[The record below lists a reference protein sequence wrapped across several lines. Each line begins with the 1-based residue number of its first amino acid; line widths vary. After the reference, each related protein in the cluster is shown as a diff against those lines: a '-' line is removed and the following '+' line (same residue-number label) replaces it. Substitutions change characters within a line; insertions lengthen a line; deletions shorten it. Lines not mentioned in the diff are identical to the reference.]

1 MTSMDA
7 LHLSGNV
14 MRVYRRLLG
23 YVAPFWKMFSIAIL
37 GMIIYALTQPA
48 FAALIKPLMDESFV
62 AHDARSIRVIP
73 AMVVGLFVLRGLSG
87 FLSAYFISWVG
98 RSVIKTLRAQAFS
111 QLLRLPTRY
120 YDATSS
126 GVLISKLTYNIEQ
139 VAEAT
144 TNAITVLIR
153 DGLTIIGLIGL
164 MFYLSWKLS
173 FFILIVGPIIAV
185 LVRYVSER
193 FRRYSTRIQDSMGDV
208 TKVAEEVVTGHRIVK
223 LFGGE
228 QQELR
233 HFEQVNEH
241 NRYLNMKLVLVNA
254 GSSPIIQFIAGIG
267 MALVIYV
274 ATLPSML
281 SVVSVGTFA
290 SFLSAMLLVMAPLKH
305 VTDINAPLQKGIAA
319 GQSIFELLDEEVE
332 ARGGSRPLGHARGA
346 LEFRKLNFSYAS
358 EKGEV
363 LRDISFTVE
372 PGKTIALVGRSGSG
386 KSTLVGLVARFYD
399 PDSGEILLDGYPLQD
414 YKLHDLREQIA
425 MVGQDVMLFNDS
437 IRNNIA
443 YGTLSERNDSDVLA
457 AAEAANA
464 LEFIRALP
472 EGLDTVVGDRG
483 VLLSG
488 GQRQRIAIAR
498 ALLKNAPLLILD
510 EATSALDSESERHIQ
525 SALERL
531 MRARTTLV
539 IAHRLS
545 TVERADRILV
555 LDQGR
560 IIESGKHAELLAQD
574 GQYAML
580 HRMQFRDTNGA

>member
-1 MTSMDA
+1 MPVISLDS
-7 LHLSGNV
+7 HV
-14 MRVYRRLLG
+14 MRIYRRLLA
-23 YVAPFWKMFSIAIL
+23 YVKPFWGMFALAIV
-37 GMIIYALTQPA
+37 GMIIYALTQLE
-48 FAALIKPLMDESFV
+48 FAALMKPLMDNGIV
-62 AHDARSIRVIP
+62 MRDPRTRHVIP
-73 AMVVGLFVLRGLSG
+73 LELIGLFVLRGTAG
-87 FLSAYFISWVG
+87 FMSVYFISWVG
-98 RSVIKTLRAQAFS
+98 RSVIKTLRAQSFG

-120 YDATSS
+120 YDASS
-126 GVLISKLTYNIEQ
+126 TGMLISKLTYNIEQ

-164 MFYLSWKLS
+164 MFFLSWKLS
-173 FFILIVGPIIAV
+173 LFIVIAGPLISR

-193 FRRYSTRIQDSMGDV
+193 FRRYSSRIQDSMGDV
-208 TKVAEEVVTGHRIVK
+208 TKVVEEVVSGHRIVK

-228 QQELR
+228 QQEL
-233 HFEQVNEH
+233 HQFESVNER

-254 GSSPIIQFIAGIG
+254 GSSPIIQFIFGLGIAG
-267 MALVIYV
+267 VIYF
-274 ATLPSML
+274 ALLPSMRQ
-281 SVVSVGTFA
+281 VITPGTFA
-290 SFLSAMLLVMAPLKH
+290 SFISAVLLVMPPLKH

-332 ARGGSRPLGHARGA
+332 TRGGSLRVERVKGE
-346 LEFRKLNFSYAS
+346 LEFRNVNFSYAT

-363 LRDISFTVE
+363 LRDVSFKVE
-372 PGKTIALVGRSGSG
+372 PGKTVALVGRSGSG
-386 KSTLVGLVARFYD
+386 KSTIVGLVARFYD
-399 PDSGEILLDGYPLQD
+399 PVSGEILLDGASIRNYN
-414 YKLHDLREQIA
+414 LHDLRQQIA
-425 MVGQDVMLFNDS
+425 MVSQDVILFNDS

-443 YGTLSERNDSDVLA
+443 YGTLANHTEADLVA

-464 LEFIRALP
+464 LGFINELP
-472 EGLDTVVGDRG
+472 EKFDTQVGDRG

-498 ALLKNAPLLILD
+498 ALLKDAPLLILD

-525 SALERL
+525 AALERL
-531 MRARTTLV
+531 MQSRTTLV

-560 IIESGKHAELLAQD
+560 IVESGRHEELLASG
-574 GQYAML
+574 GQYASL
-580 HRMQFRDTNGA
+580 HRMQFRDVNGA

>member
-1 MTSMDA
+1 MSASPLDSSV
-7 LHLSGNV
+7 L
-14 MRVYRRLLG
+14 RVYRRLLS
-23 YVAPFWKMFSIAIL
+23 YAAPFWGMFLVAVF
-37 GMIIYALTQPA
+37 GMVIYAVTQPA
-48 FAALIKPLMDESFV
+48 FAALMKPLMDKGFV
-62 AHDARSIRVIP
+62 HRDPSSIRDIP
-73 AMVVGLFVLRGLSG
+73 MLVVGLFILRGISG
-87 FLSAYFISWVG
+87 FMSAYFISWVG
-98 RSVIKTLRAQAFS
+98 RGVIKRLRAEAFG

-120 YDATSS
+120 YDASSS
-126 GVLISKLTYNIEQ
+126 GILVSKLTYNIEQ

-164 MFYLSWKLS
+164 MFYLNWKLS
-173 FFILIVGPIIAV
+173 LFIVIVGPLIAR

-193 FRRYSTRIQDSMGDV
+193 FRKYSTRIQDSMGDV
-208 TKVAEEVVTGHRIVK
+208 TKVVEEVVSGHRIVK

-228 QQELR
+228 QQELH
-233 HFEQVNEH
+233 HFEVVNER
-241 NRYLNMKLVLVNA
+241 NRYLNMKLTLVNA
-254 GSSPIIQFIAGIG
+254 GSSPIIQLIAGVGISF
-267 MALVIYV
+267 VIYI
-274 ATLPSML
+274 ALLPSM
-281 SVVSVGTFA
+281 SAVVSAGTFA
-290 SFLSAMLLVMAPLKH
+290 SFLSAMLLVMSPLKH

-332 ARGGSRPLGHARGA
+332 TRGGDLQLDRAAGE
-346 LEFRKLNFSYAS
+346 LEFRNVNFAYAV

-363 LRDISFTVE
+363 LRDVSFKVE

-386 KSTLVGLVARFYD
+386 KSTIVGLVARFYD
-399 PDSGEILLDGYPLQD
+399 PVSGEILMDGHPLHE

-425 MVGQDVMLFNDS
+425 MVSQDVILFNDT

-443 YGTLSERNDSDVLA
+443 YGTLADRSDKEVLA

-464 LEFIRALP
+464 LGFIEELP
-472 EGLDTVVGDRG
+472 EKLDTQVGDRG

-498 ALLKNAPLLILD
+498 ALLKDAPILILD

-531 MRARTTLV
+531 MLSRTTLV

-560 IIESGKHAELLAQD
+560 IVESGKHAELLALD
-574 GQYAML
+574 GDYAML
-580 HRMQFRDTNGA
+580 HRMQFRDSNGA

>member
-1 MTSMDA
+1 MSSAATSHAGPNIMQ
-7 LHLSGNV
+7 
-14 MRVYRRLLG
+14 VYRRLLA
-23 YVAPFWKMFSIAIL
+23 YAAPFWAMFALAIT
-37 GMIIYALTQPA
+37 GMVVYALTQPA
-48 FAALIKPLMDESFV
+48 FAALIKPLMDKSFV
-62 AHDARSIRVIP
+62 AHDPHSIRQIP
-73 AMVVGLFVLRGLSG
+73 LLVVALFLLRGTAG

-98 RSVIKTLRAQAFS
+98 RGVIKTLRGQAFR

-120 YDATSS
+120 YDASSS
-126 GVLISKLTYNIEQ
+126 GMLISKLTYNIEQ

-144 TNAITVLIR
+144 TNAVTVLIR
-153 DGLTIIGLIGL
+153 DGLTILGLIGL
-164 MFYLSWKLS
+164 MFYLNWKLS
-173 FFILIVGPIIAV
+173 LFILVVGPLIGL
-185 LVRYVSER
+185 LVRYVSAL

-208 TKVAEEVVTGHRIVK
+208 TRVAEEVVTGHRIVK

-233 HFEQVNEH
+233 HFETVNER

-254 GSSPIIQFIAGIG
+254 GSSPIIQLIAGAGI
-267 MALVIYV
+267 ALVIYV

-290 SFLSAMLLVMAPLKH
+290 SFLSAMLLLMAPLKH

-319 GQSIFELLDEEVE
+319 GQSIFELLDEEAE
-332 ARGGSRPLGHARGA
+332 TGGGARTLARAQGA
-346 LEFRKLNFSYAS
+346 LEFKHLDFAYTAA
-358 EKGEV
+358 KGPV
-363 LRDISFTVE
+363 LHDVSFRIE
-372 PGKTIALVGRSGSG
+372 PGRTLALVGRSGSG
-386 KSTLVGLVARFYD
+386 KSTLAGLVARFYD
-399 PDSGEILLDGYPLQD
+399 PVAGQILLDGVPLQD
-414 YKLHDLREQIA
+414 YRLHDLREQIA
-425 MVGQDVMLFNDS
+425 MVNQDVMLFNDS

-443 YGTLSERNDSDVLA
+443 YGTLADRGEADIVA

-472 EGLDTVVGDRG
+472 QGFDTVVGDRG

-498 ALLKNAPLLILD
+498 ALLKDAPLLILD

-555 LDQGR
+555 LERGR
-560 IIESGKHAELLAQD
+560 IVEQGAHAELLAQD
-574 GQYAML
+574 GHYAL
-580 HRMQFRDTNGA
+580 LYRMQFRDAGGG